1 MEDRISRCLAKHPDW
16 TTKRVCKSTGA
27 TADVVNAARRA
38 MPGAPDAPPPAAPA
52 TISLAAVRERFDIA
66 AAIKRELARLGRGKI
81 LPEEDLCRLTAGK
94 DRNRFR
100 RALDN
105 NPELVKVHRIKMRL
119 DDSSADGKFYWGGA
133 AEIAEARKLYEG

>member
-1 MEDRISRCLAKHPDW
+1 M
-16 TTKRVCKSTGA
+16 
-27 TADVVNAARRA
+27 
-38 MPGAPDAPPPAAPA
+38 AP
-52 TISLAAVRERFDIA
+52 AAVRERFDIA

-105 NPELVKVHRIKMRL
+105 NPELAKAHRIKMRL
-119 DDSSADGKFYWGGA
+119 DDGGEGKFFWGGVS
-133 AEIAEARKLYEG
+133 EIAEARRLYEG